1 MKNLIILLVAILFM
15 ACSNNDKKSETKS
28 VDKAEIVEATINIGG
43 LHCNNCVASVE
54 KGINSLDGI
63 EKVVVK
69 LEDSTAVVKYN
80 ASAVDIE
87 RIQKSIEKR
96 GYTIKGVK

>member
-1 MKNLIILLVAILFM
+1 M
-15 ACSNNDKKSETKS
+15 ACSTNDKKSETKTIGK
-28 VDKAEIVEATINIGG
+28 VEIVEATIDIGG

-54 KGINSLDGI
+54 KGLKALDGI
-63 EKVVVK
+63 EKVEVT

-87 RIQKSIEKR
+87 KIKKSIEKR
-96 GYTIKGVK
+96 GYSIKGVK

>member
-1 MKNLIILLVAILFM
+1 M
-15 ACSNNDKKSETKS
+15 ACSSNEKKSETKT
-28 VDKAEIVEATINIGG
+28 VNKAEIVEATIDIGG

-54 KGINSLDGI
+54 KGLKALDGI
-63 EKVVVK
+63 EKVVVT

-80 ASAVDIE
+80 VSAVDIE
-87 RIQKSIEKR
+87 KIQKSIEKR